1 MKTSLVALTVLV
13 LLVIT
18 VAVSSRDTAEASD
31 AWPGPDGVTIADGM
45 NPGEAVL
52 TWSTVEKAAYY
63 RIGWVAGSEYQARAD
78 GGADWQEGFVF
89 ADVANRG
96 QASHLI
102 MGLTPGEE
110 YHFVVMSHDGQPS
123 PPNLPP
129 PHATL
134 QLADPP
140 PIPSD
145 HPGRVGFQIDVRT
158 VRNDPPVSWGYRCYD
173 DNDRRNSYCI
183 IVPVGYVDLGELDD
197 WVKGVREGAFFGL
210 SGSLSD
216 MNDRKKFYSDI
227 LLEMVIQPGTRGDL
241 YRGDVLA
248 DLPEAARGTVEL
260 AAIVTESTE
269 AFVELAD
276 SDLFEA
282 HLEYLHTSEFFFGA
296 KLGTHLADVII
307 AAAAN
312 RTIEIEQ
319 AERRLHLLEED
330 IAKAFPDDP
339 AWEAAF
345 GMVRQQLEDMTKT
358 DEMTK
363 WSNALEANIDA
374 IALTITKYVV
384 SYAAK
389 TAAVAAVK
397 GAAAAA
403 GATIS
408 IPAAP
413 ITLTVGLAALVV
425 YYIIDETNQFWDE
438 LILSSTALQVYLAMT
453 SIEKEKDEHNIL
465 GYVTFAF
472 YQHLVNATDTSVWIF
487 GFDEDQLRS
496 NRVSAMESR
505 DRALVR
511 LIDTNWLQSKDIN
524 RDVYDFSI
532 VTGIWSDGMNM
543 WLLDV
548 SLDVVAVLAFDL
560 TSDGLGDVKT
570 RRVIDEG
577 GIVHRGL
584 WGNDTTMWI
593 GRGSLGGDISAWELS
608 TGAPNPDMEIHPPSS
623 DKLAPIGIWA
633 DKETQ
638 TMWVADHHNAK
649 IHAYDVGTKKRYP
662 AKDFDGLRAAG
673 NDHPSGIWSDG
684 ETMWVADRGDDR
696 VYAYTL
702 ATTRRDPSRE
712 FELVSVPNVVDNS
725 SPSDIWSDGETMWVA
740 DQADGKIYAYRVP
753 PKATSAPEAAP
764 FRHNPSLELSRLYL
778 PENHHAE
785 GIWSDGTTM
794 WVADHDDN
802 RVYTYRISDGLRPGY
817 GIDLYIPEFD
827 LADPSTY
834 DRLTVGNNNATG
846 IWSDGATMWIA
857 DHDDDHIYAY
867 RLSGGARVEDE
878 EYDLNQPSVHAE
890 YATGIWFDSANGKMW
905 VADRLAGKIYGFDAN
920 SKELVG
926 TIDAL
931 DCAGNHDPQGIWSDG
946 TTMWVADDADD
957 RIYAYSIGDN
967 LRDPGKEFNTLK
979 AANNRDARGIWSYGT
994 TMWVADPDNDWIYAY
1009 TMPEPLLDTTTPAVL
1024 GNPSHLVVGPAGLHG
1039 VVTLNWRPADNANIH
1054 RIYLT
1059 NADGTESRYWDFE
1072 LCGDANTAMIGLR
1085 HRDQEYRFRVIAG
1098 LRGTDGN
1105 IQWSDSE
1112 WSYPILGDGFSH
1124 ATIPSLGNPTDLTAA
1139 NADQTS
1145 EISLSWTPA
1154 ANARFHQVYV
1164 EKADGT
1170 DGRYW
1175 PDDAFVTIDGY
1186 TDSAVITGLEVGQA
1200 YWFWVRAG
1208 QVQADGTTR
1217 WSEWSD
1223 PAQAV
1228 VSGAATSPAGE
1239 PFARNAAEDFDGLG
1253 GTGNARPWGIWSDGI
1268 TMWISDEHDAMV
1280 YAYNMATK
1288 ARVPDKDLDELAVS
1302 ILLDIWSDGSTLW
1315 LTRYRHARIYA
1326 YDLATQ
1332 ERVPDQDFHALSA
1345 AGNGI
1350 PTGLW
1355 SDGETMWVADAT
1367 DDKIYAY
1374 DMATKARIIGQE
1386 FDTLRAAGNNYPE
1399 GIWSDGTTMWVSDG
1413 TGKVFAYSM
1422 RNRERMPDQE
1432 FNTQNAVGHNSPR
1445 GLWSDGVTMW
1455 VSGWDD
1461 GKIYAYHMPRG
1472 SAGALS
1478 PLGNP
1483 TNLAAAPGSQS
1494 GEVALSWSPAANAT
1508 VQWVYLVKPDGTDGR
1523 YWPHALAGD
1532 AATLTVTGLDAGET
1546 YLFLVIAGQE
1556 QADGITLWS
1565 QWSNWGQAIPAGT
1578 SPLATGEATFT
1589 AISSGASHTCGL
1601 RSNGSV
1607 ACWGENEHG
1616 QATPPAGETFSAVS
1630 SGSGYACG
1638 LRSDGSVAC
1647 WGYNRYGQATPP
1659 ADEILTT
1666 ISSGGAHT
1674 CGLRA
1679 NGTPVCWGKN
1689 TDSTGRVVGQST
1701 PPSGETFAAIN
1712 GGGDHTCAL
1721 RTNGTVR
1728 CWGSNRYG
1736 ASSPPNGTVLASL
1749 SDHSYNHTCGLDAQG
1764 TAICWGISFFGVTRP
1779 PTGETFSTVGSGDR
1793 HTCGLRAD
1801 GSAICWGSASD
1812 GHGRFQ
1818 GKLIPPEGET
1828 FTTISVGWNHTCGIT
1843 TAGAVACWGDDSHGQ
1858 STPPAELS
1866 SNTLSSTAPDLV
1878 VRSAS
1883 VSDSNVEA
1891 GDTFTF
1897 SADVYNRGDA
1907 TADSTTLRYYRS
1919 TNPTVTARDAEV
1931 STDRVGSL
1939 DPAEVGGESE
1949 RLTAPSVAGTY
1960 YYQACVDPVPNESDT
1975 TNNCSSVL
1983 SLTVQAAGQGDP
1995 DLEVYSPSVY
2005 DKVFDPGE
2013 RFNMSFSV
2021 RNRGGAAS
2029 TTTAS
2034 LKYYRSSDANINP
2047 SDTEIIIQTGITG
2060 VGPIAASGQSSV
2072 TIGLTAHTSGVY
2084 YYGVCVGSVPGE
2096 SNTTNNCAAVF
2107 RVTLASPDLVVRSAS
2122 VSDSSVEA
2130 GDRFTFSATVYNQ
2143 GNGAA
2148 DSTTLRYYRST
2159 DSTVN
2164 TNDTEV
2170 DTDPVRS
2177 LDPAEDGD
2185 ESERLT
2191 APSSAGTY
2199 YYGACVDSVDGES
2212 NTRNNCSTSVM
2223 VTVTSGEEDAP
2234 DMVADPPSFNDYNPE
2249 RGTSIMLTFSARNQ
2263 GDATAPATTLRVYY
2277 SIYSDFRHEIEVENF
2292 AIPSLR
2298 ASRSFRNTLLNY
2310 NAPNWVSTFYYRA
2323 CVDAVSGESDTQN
2336 NCSEA
2341 AVLTTR
2347 ERSP

>member
-18 VAVSSRDTAEASD
+18 AAVSSRDTAEASD
-31 AWPGPDGVTIADGM
+31 AWPGPDGVTIADGLS
-45 NPGEAVL
+45 PGEAVL

-102 MGLTPGEE
+102 TGLTPGEE

-227 LLEMVIQPGTRGDL
+227 LLETVIQPGTRGDL

-330 IAKAFPDDP
+330 IVKAFPDDP

-465 GYVTFAF
+465 GYMTFAF

-496 NRVSAMESR
+496 NRVSVMESR

-649 IHAYDVGTKKRYP
+649 IHAYDVGTEKRYP

-778 PENHHAE
+778 AENHHAE

-890 YATGIWFDSANGKMW
+890 YATGIWFDGTNGRMW

-946 TTMWVADDADD
+946 ATMWVADDADD

-1009 TMPEPLLDTTTPAVL
+1009 TMPELLLDTSAPAVL

-1059 NADGTESRYWDFE
+1059 NADGTESRYWDLE
-1072 LCGDANTAMIGLR
+1072 LCGDANAAMIGLR

-1124 ATIPSLGNPTDLTAA
+1124 AVIPSLGNPTDLTAA

-1315 LTRYRHARIYA
+1315 LTRYGHARIYA

-1483 TNLAAAPGSQS
+1483 TNLVAAPGSQN
-1494 GEVALSWSPAANAT
+1494 GEVTLSWSPAATAT

-1532 AATLTVTGLDAGET
+1532 AATLTITGLDAGET
-1546 YLFLVIAGQE
+1546 YLFLVIAGQA
-1556 QADGITLWS
+1556 QADGSTRWS
-1565 QWSNWGQAIPAGT
+1565 QWSNWGAGHLTRNWHRASPASAASKCPSAAVIDHTCGLHADGVGGLLG
-1578 SPLATGEATFT
+1578 PELALDRRRRRRGQTFT
-1589 AISSGASHTCGL
+1589 AISSGLLHTCGL
-1601 RSNGSV
+1601 RADGAAV
-1607 ACWGENEHG
+1607 CWGDNDYRQATPPAGENFVAISSGAWHTCGLRADGAAVCWGRQATPPAGATFVAISSGAWHTCGLRADGAAVCWGQNFVG
-1616 QATPPAGETFSAVS
+1616 QATPPAGENFAAIS
-1630 SGSGYACG
+1630 SGQSHTCG
-1638 LRSDGSVAC
+1638 LRADGAAVC
-1647 WGYNRYGQATPP
+1647 WGRNYSGQATPP
-1659 ADEILTT
+1659 AGGNFAA
-1666 ISSGGAHT
+1666 ISSG
-1674 CGLRA
+1674 
-1679 NGTPVCWGKN
+1679 
-1689 TDSTGRVVGQST
+1689 S
-1701 PPSGETFAAIN
+1701 
-1712 GGGDHTCAL
+1712 
-1721 RTNGTVR
+1721 
-1728 CWGSNRYG
+1728 
-1736 ASSPPNGTVLASL
+1736 
-1749 SDHSYNHTCGLDAQG
+1749 
-1764 TAICWGISFFGVTRP
+1764 
-1779 PTGETFSTVGSGDR
+1779 R

-1801 GSAICWGSASD
+1801 GAAVCWGQNGS
-1812 GHGRFQ
+1812 
-1818 GKLIPPEGET
+1818 
-1828 FTTISVGWNHTCGIT
+1828 
-1843 TAGAVACWGDDSHGQ
+1843 GQ
-1858 STPPAELS
+1858 ATPPA
-1866 SNTLSSTAPDLV
+1866 
-1878 VRSAS
+1878 
-1883 VSDSNVEA
+1883 
-1891 GDTFTF
+1891 
-1897 SADVYNRGDA
+1897 
-1907 TADSTTLRYYRS
+1907 
-1919 TNPTVTARDAEV
+1919 
-1931 STDRVGSL
+1931 
-1939 DPAEVGGESE
+1939 GG
-1949 RLTAPSVAGTY
+1949 
-1960 YYQACVDPVPNESDT
+1960 NF
-1975 TNNCSSVL
+1975 
-1983 SLTVQAAGQGDP
+1983 AAI
-1995 DLEVYSPSVY
+1995 S
-2005 DKVFDPGE
+2005 
-2013 RFNMSFSV
+2013 
-2021 RNRGGAAS
+2021 
-2029 TTTAS
+2029 
-2034 LKYYRSSDANINP
+2034 
-2047 SDTEIIIQTGITG
+2047 
-2060 VGPIAASGQSSV
+2060 SGQSRV
-2072 TIGLTAHTSGVY
+2072 HVRAARRRGGGLLG
-2084 YYGVCVGSVPGE
+2084 
-2096 SNTTNNCAAVF
+2096 
-2107 RVTLASPDLVVRSAS
+2107 R
-2122 VSDSSVEA
+2122 
-2130 GDRFTFSATVYNQ
+2130 
-2143 GNGAA
+2143 
-2148 DSTTLRYYRST
+2148 
-2159 DSTVN
+2159 
-2164 TNDTEV
+2164 
-2170 DTDPVRS
+2170 
-2177 LDPAEDGD
+2177 
-2185 ESERLT
+2185 
-2191 APSSAGTY
+2191 
-2199 YYGACVDSVDGES
+2199 
-2212 NTRNNCSTSVM
+2212 
-2223 VTVTSGEEDAP
+2223 
-2234 DMVADPPSFNDYNPE
+2234 
-2249 RGTSIMLTFSARNQ
+2249 
-2263 GDATAPATTLRVYY
+2263 
-2277 SIYSDFRHEIEVENF
+2277 
-2292 AIPSLR
+2292 
-2298 ASRSFRNTLLNY
+2298 
-2310 NAPNWVSTFYYRA
+2310 
-2323 CVDAVSGESDTQN
+2323 
-2336 NCSEA
+2336 
-2341 AVLTTR
+2341 
-2347 ERSP
+2347 